1 MKKTISLLSNMF
13 LASTLFWGVPTLGA
27 DELVVKEAADLS
39 RYCHMKFPPMR
50 ADTLSWDR
58 PVLDE
63 TAGNVIDFYGSCD
76 HDPTGAEEVR
86 IQRRMLRDNYFAD
99 GD

>member
-27 DELVVKEAADLS
+27 DELVVKEPADLS
-39 RYCHMKFPPMR
+39 GYCHMKFPPMR
-50 ADTLSWDR
+50 ADTLSR
-58 PVLDE
+58 TQPVLDE

-76 HDPTGAEEVR
+76 HDPTGAEEVK
-86 IQRRMLRDNYFAD
+86 IQGRNRSDD
-99 GD
+99 